1 MNNLNIKRAI
11 LSAIVAW
18 TLGVATFVASYFVP
32 VMIDADQQANLVLF
46 VMIIPAATLGAWFYY
61 QKEPK
66 TNRFLLGTSM
76 FLVTIVLDA
85 CITVP
90 IFIIPFGGNHV
101 TFFSD
106 PSFWLIG
113 VEYICVVAVYR
124 SLSKIYMLPKAEN
137 S

>member
-1 MNNLNIKRAI
+1 MNNLNIKRAV

-18 TLGVATFVASYFVP
+18 TLGVAAFVASYFVP
-32 VMIDADQQANLVLF
+32 VMTDADQQANLVLF

-61 QKEPK
+61 QKEHK
-66 TNRFLLGTSM
+66 TNGFLLGAVM

-113 VEYICVVAVYR
+113 VEYICVVAVY
-124 SLSKIYMLPKAEN
+124 SGLNKNYMLPKAEN